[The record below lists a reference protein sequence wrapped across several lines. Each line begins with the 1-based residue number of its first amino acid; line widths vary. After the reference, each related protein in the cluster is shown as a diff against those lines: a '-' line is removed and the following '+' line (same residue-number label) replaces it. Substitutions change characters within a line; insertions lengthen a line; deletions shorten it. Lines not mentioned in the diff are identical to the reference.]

1 MSVAKRSKEIITLE
15 PKIRYMGTLKD
26 GKMELNFKESDENL
40 DSNTAKLSSIQT
52 PHILEIGERFSKELG
67 KLEYIVFEYDK
78 LKLFDVP
85 IKEEIVTFATIK
97 DIDNEKIVKTV
108 SNNNLISEKG
118 EKGKSYDNREN
129 ESRKSNFDNP
139 MQNYM
144 LGCIEFFKKFTISSI
159 HINEEMIKSFWK
171 KF

>member
-1 MSVAKRSKEIITLE
+1 MSVAERSKEIIMLE
-15 PKIRYMGTLKD
+15 PKIRFVGALKD

-52 PHILEIGERFSKELG
+52 PYILEIGERFSKELG

-78 LKLFDVP
+78 IKLFDVP
-85 IKEEIVTFATIK
+85 VKEELVTFAAIK
-97 DIDNEKIVKTV
+97 DIDNEKIVKTI

-118 EKGKSYDNREN
+118 KRYDSREN
-129 ESRKSNFDNP
+129 KSRTSNFDKP

-144 LGCIEFFKKFTISSI
+144 LSCIEFFEKFTLSSI

-171 KF
+171 NFNR